1 MEQSIILNSLGV
13 TELEALIENSIRK
26 VLGEFPL
33 TDEPK
38 NNSGS
43 DLLCIAEASKYLN
56 LAIPTLYGL
65 VSNKIIPHMKKG
77 KKLYF
82 SRQELEEWIKSGKR
96 KTLAEKN
103 DEINALIIKPKKAK
117 KK

>member
-1 MEQSIILNSLGV
+1 MGV
-13 TELEALIENSIRK
+13 PELEALIENSIRK
-26 VLGEFPL
+26 VLCEIPL
-33 TDEPK
+33 SSQPK
-38 NNSGS
+38 SNFGS

-82 SRQELEEWIKSGKR
+82 SRQELEEWIRSGRR
-96 KTLAEKN
+96 KTVTEKN
-103 DEINALIIKPKKAK
+103 DEITTILIKPKKVK